1 MKQAVLQERIERRSK
16 RKRLI
21 TLVPFRHYFDS
32 LVILASITEFPR
44 TKRFPAP
51 TPAGS
56 GSGNRDRER
65 RRKERGPLERKSA
78 AAEAEVAG
86 ESGAVAHSA
95 RNIEALHCTCANGT
109 S

>member
-1 MKQAVLQERIERRSK
+1 MKQAALQERIERCSK

-56 GSGNRDRER
+56 GSGNRDREAKEGER
-65 RRKERGPLERKSA
+65 TVRKEKRRGRGGSSGRKWR
-78 AAEAEVAG
+78 
-86 ESGAVAHSA
+86 SGAF
-95 RNIEALHCTCANGT
+95 CAEH
-109 S
+109 

>member
-1 MKQAVLQERIERRSK
+1 MKQAALQERIESSK

-44 TKRFPAP
+44 TKRFPP

-56 GSGNRDRER
+56 GSGNRDREAKEGER
-65 RRKERGPLERKSA
+65 TVRKEKRRGRGGSSGRKWR
-78 AAEAEVAG
+78 
-86 ESGAVAHSA
+86 SGAF
-95 RNIEALHCTCANGT
+95 CAEH
-109 S
+109 